1 MQVLARS
8 YTTCVLL
15 VDGGVLCFGGDSEG
29 QLGQASGF
37 HAEGVLPSLLTTVAL
52 PDDPK
57 LDDDNRAV
65 EIAVGDAFVCALMWD
80 HRSIYCWGDNADGQL
95 GTGSKLA
102 SDPSNLVPVDL
113 GISQCPATTV
123 LALEAGGTSACALLS
138 NGEVKCWGGNHAGQL
153 GYGDTSARGGDSAD
167 LGENLQPL
175 ALGAGLSAA
184 PCGPCKA
191 RHVGFGGLDCAGE
204 CAGGYDAVAHATSTS
219 NCTKLPVV
227 AVLNTTNVGRGR
239 FEIDFP
245 TNIQA
250 VTLLA
255 AVSFPKD
262 KTSDHTGPSDDRELV
277 LGLGELTLHWVDDVP
292 ANIAISATAACAPG
306 SGNQLVSEGA
316 TFDMSSSYLDD
327 AGDLWDEPWLGSAL
341 GWSANTTDGEWVSI
355 DIGSGQEI
363 IGVVT
368 QGATYED
375 TDGILPEYVES
386 FKVQASVDGV
396 SWSDVDD
403 GAIFTGNS
411 DADTEVFN
419 KFASHVHARYLKIVP
434 ETWEEWPTLRFG
446 AVLLACKSCEG
457 GTFAAEAG
465 LRPCTRCE
473 SGYSCGS
480 REGCVGVES
489 FEAPAATF
497 SSVDDE
503 YNDSV
508 LDVGIGWS
516 VSEEA
521 ESSGSAGDHWI
532 QLDTGALRGI
542 RGVITQGIIYESLPE
557 YVESFTVQASVDGVS
572 WSDVDDGAIFTGNSD
587 GEHHLVN
594 DFATILYARYVKI
607 VPETWEGWPSLRV
620 GVRFAGDDARGY
632 CGQVISE
639 CPLGEGLGLEGCT
652 TCPRGTYKDCA
663 TAEACDSCP
672 EFSDSPPGSTLR
684 RACLC
689 EAGYTGDAGRSNCTA
704 CDVGSYKDAGGAA
717 SCSSCPAGTTTGGTA
732 STMLEDCT
740 CLAGYEGQ
748 SDGAECTE
756 CGVGSYKT
764 EAGVGECLPC
774 KMHATSSPGST
785 TGEDCRCEVGYENV
799 ALIADW
805 NLENVLISDW
815 VESFT
820 DARLGSDG
828 WVPPEGDSFP
838 YYVVD
843 LGEVMDVRGL
853 VVAGAGGNW
862 VTAFDVSVSEDN
874 IDYTYMGGLDG
885 FTGNSDAQQQL
896 VVDFGETH
904 EARYVSIEPTEW
916 NGIDGRSQMTFGVRV
931 TDADGCSPCPRGT
944 VKDTIGDEACVRCSD
959 GFDSCGTRTLC
970 YEIVEKTFA
979 PPLATVSSLLKFV
992 EIEDE
997 ATFYEEPP
1005 NAWYEFSNP
1014 SLDDP
1019 VGWSVD
1025 DDALDTGSPGD
1036 HWVAMDVGSVR
1047 AIHGVVTQG
1056 EGYDESFWTTSF
1068 TVQVS
1073 NNSVN
1078 WEDVDDGLH
1087 YTGNLVENSRMV
1099 NAFLSVVYARYV
1111 KIVPQTWEGTV
1122 SLRAGVRIGPEPGAC
1137 GEEAPECLPGNTASL
1152 NGVEWECVACAEGS
1166 VKDWTGPQSC
1176 NQCLQWTETDTDTV
1190 HVNASCA
1197 SRLRCFSQ
1205 IESYVSGE
1213 FSTWVLFENGTELK
1227 SPQLDHPDGWSTG
1240 GQWLDGEWIDWGLNF
1255 ATAGQHWVQLDT
1267 GSARLIR
1274 GVVTQGEGYDERYW
1288 TTSFSVQVSS
1298 DGTTW
1303 SDVDDGATFTGNTDA
1318 DNKVTTLFASAV
1330 SARYIKVFPQS
1341 WEDGEAEDLDRSVSM
1356 RVGVLFN
1363 ETELHCT

>member
-1 MQVLARS
+1 M
-8 YTTCVLL
+8 
-15 VDGGVLCFGGDSEG
+15 
-29 QLGQASGF
+29 
-37 HAEGVLPSLLTTVAL
+37 
-52 PDDPK
+52 
-57 LDDDNRAV
+57 
-65 EIAVGDAFVCALMWD
+65 
-80 HRSIYCWGDNADGQL
+80 
-95 GTGSKLA
+95 
-102 SDPSNLVPVDL
+102 
-113 GISQCPATTV
+113 
-123 LALEAGGTSACALLS
+123 
-138 NGEVKCWGGNHAGQL
+138 
-153 GYGDTSARGGDSAD
+153 
-167 LGENLQPL
+167 QPL

-277 LGLGELTLHWVDDVP
+277 LGLGELALHWVDDVP

-341 GWSANTTDGEWVSI
+341 GWSADTTDGEWVSI

-403 GAIFTGNS
+403 GAIFKGNS

-419 KFASHVHARYLKIVP
+419 KFASHVHGRYLRIVP

-632 CGQVISE
+632 CGEDAPSFGDSFAAAWANGTVLRAIPGIEEAQTLALTFDGVLLTLYVDGEWASDAHAAGLAIDPIVLLGSQGSAGTELNGTFSGQVYE
-639 CPLGEGLGLEGCT
+639 A
-652 TCPRGTYKDCA
+652 RVY
-663 TAEACDSCP
+663 AEA
-672 EFSDSPPGSTLR
+672 L
-684 RACLC
+684 
-689 EAGYTGDAGRSNCTA
+689 TA
-704 CDVGSYKDAGGAA
+704 TQVREMSADL
-717 SCSSCPAGTTTGGTA
+717 TA
-732 STMLEDCT
+732 
-740 CLAGYEGQ
+740 CLAGSFRDLEK
-748 SDGAECTE
+748 
-756 CGVGSYKT
+756 GV
-764 EAGVGECLPC
+764 C
-774 KMHATSSPGST
+774 
-785 TGEDCRCEVGYENV
+785 
-799 ALIADW
+799 
-805 NLENVLISDW
+805 VLS
-815 VESFT
+815 
-820 DARLGSDG
+820 A
-828 WVPPEGDSFP
+828 
-838 YYVVD
+838 
-843 LGEVMDVRGL
+843 
-853 VVAGAGGNW
+853 
-862 VTAFDVSVSEDN
+862 
-874 IDYTYMGGLDG
+874 
-885 FTGNSDAQQQL
+885 
-896 VVDFGETH
+896 
-904 EARYVSIEPTEW
+904 
-916 NGIDGRSQMTFGVRV
+916 
-931 TDADGCSPCPRGT
+931 
-944 VKDTIGDEACVRCSD
+944 
-959 GFDSCGTRTLC
+959 
-970 YEIVEKTFA
+970 
-979 PPLATVSSLLKFV
+979 
-992 EIEDE
+992 
-997 ATFYEEPP
+997 
-1005 NAWYEFSNP
+1005 
-1014 SLDDP
+1014 
-1019 VGWSVD
+1019 
-1025 DDALDTGSPGD
+1025 
-1036 HWVAMDVGSVR
+1036 
-1047 AIHGVVTQG
+1047 
-1056 EGYDESFWTTSF
+1056 
-1068 TVQVS
+1068 
-1073 NNSVN
+1073 
-1078 WEDVDDGLH
+1078 
-1087 YTGNLVENSRMV
+1087 
-1099 NAFLSVVYARYV
+1099 
-1111 KIVPQTWEGTV
+1111 
-1122 SLRAGVRIGPEPGAC
+1122 
-1137 GEEAPECLPGNTASL
+1137 APE
-1152 NGVEWECVACAEGS
+1152 
-1166 VKDWTGPQSC
+1166 
-1176 NQCLQWTETDTDTV
+1176 
-1190 HVNASCA
+1190 
-1197 SRLRCFSQ
+1197 
-1205 IESYVSGE
+1205 
-1213 FSTWVLFENGTELK
+1213 
-1227 SPQLDHPDGWSTG
+1227 
-1240 GQWLDGEWIDWGLNF
+1240 
-1255 ATAGQHWVQLDT
+1255 
-1267 GSARLIR
+1267 
-1274 GVVTQGEGYDERYW
+1274 
-1288 TTSFSVQVSS
+1288 
-1298 DGTTW
+1298 
-1303 SDVDDGATFTGNTDA
+1303 
-1318 DNKVTTLFASAV
+1318 
-1330 SARYIKVFPQS
+1330 
-1341 WEDGEAEDLDRSVSM
+1341 
-1356 RVGVLFN
+1356 
-1363 ETELHCT
+1363 